1 MKKSALGTALE
12 WAAKIHFDQ
21 KWKNGKSSF
30 LHHPLGV
37 ASLVLFYGGD
47 EAQATAAL
55 LHDTIAA
62 NISTKEIEAQFGKE
76 IANLVRA
83 FEDPPEVSTLSNEWA
98 QIKKAYLN
106 KVKAL
111 PDRSLSVVLCEELH
125 ELTTLNI
132 ELRSLGS
139 DVWRRYPVPGR
150 DVGWYFRELL
160 SIAYQRLNSPSH
172 SAFISEF
179 ATQTKRLSDRV
190 FEGNEN

>member
-111 PDRSLSVVLCEELH
+111 PDRSLSVVLC
-125 ELTTLNI
+125 
-132 ELRSLGS
+132 
-139 DVWRRYPVPGR
+139 RRTPRINDTQYR
-150 DVGWYFRELL
+150 IKISRFRRLEKISGAWKRRGLVL
-160 SIAYQRLNSPSH
+160 QRT
-172 SAFISEF
+172 FID
-179 ATQTKRLSDRV
+179 RLSTTKQS
-190 FEGNEN
+190 FP